1 MQKKLAD
8 QIWKRGYIQ
17 MDQIK
22 IGEFIARKRK
32 EQELTQLRFA
42 ELVGVSNKTV
52 SKWETGIRLPDV
64 ALLQTVCD
72 ILKITINELLAGEE
86 ISESEFIR
94 KTEDNVIGLVQELD
108 EIKQT
113 KISRSMGVL
122 CSVLVVA
129 GGMLLTMAHI
139 AGRIN
144 MRLFFHLPTIFYMTA
159 IFFLIM
165 GVTGAFTRYIA
176 GYGCW
181 LKIRKYSAG
190 EMDKIICT
198 VEYAKKLIVLI
209 ALFVSLVN
217 GVRILSD
224 PKQIWQSGPFMSGVI
239 LSFFYMIIMEVI
251 HDQILYQCKMA
262 MLENGNRE
270 GGIG

>member
-1 MQKKLAD
+1 
-8 QIWKRGYIQ
+8 

-108 EIKQT
+108 EIKPLSNT
-113 KISRSMGVL
+113 HLR
-122 CSVLVVA
+122 A
-129 GGMLLTMAHI
+129 HETLLDH
-139 AGRIN
+139 
-144 MRLFFHLPTIFYMTA
+144 
-159 IFFLIM
+159 
-165 GVTGAFTRYIA
+165 V
-176 GYGCW
+176 
-181 LKIRKYSAG
+181 
-190 EMDKIICT
+190 
-198 VEYAKKLIVLI
+198 
-209 ALFVSLVN
+209 
-217 GVRILSD
+217 
-224 PKQIWQSGPFMSGVI
+224 
-239 LSFFYMIIMEVI
+239 
-251 HDQILYQCKMA
+251 
-262 MLENGNRE
+262 
-270 GGIG
+270 